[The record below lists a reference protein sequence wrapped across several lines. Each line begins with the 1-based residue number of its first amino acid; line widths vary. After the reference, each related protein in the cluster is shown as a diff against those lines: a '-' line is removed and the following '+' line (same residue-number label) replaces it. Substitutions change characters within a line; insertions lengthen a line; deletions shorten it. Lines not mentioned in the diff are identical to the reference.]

1 MNTLPVKDMFYS
13 LQGEGR
19 NVGMAAFFIRLA
31 GCNVGCE
38 WCDEKNAWNT
48 SSATYISIEQILQ
61 NILSCEA
68 TNCIITGGEPTLY
81 NLDELTKEIRKSN
94 IKTFLETSGVNP
106 IQGYF
111 DWITLSPKKNK
122 PPIKSALLSASEIKV
137 VIEKEEDFA
146 FAQQM
151 QSQTSSNCLYYLQPE
166 YSKMQSILP
175 IIISFIKANP
185 QWRLSL
191 QTHKMINIK

>member
-38 WCDEKNAWNT
+38 WCDEKNAWST
-48 SSATYISIEQILQ
+48 SLATHISIEQILH
-61 NILSCEA
+61 NILFCKA

-106 IQGYF
+106 IQGVF

-122 PPIKSALLSASEIKV
+122 PPIKSTLLSASEIKV

-151 QSQTSSNCLYYLQPE
+151 KSLTSSNCLYYLQPE
-166 YSKMQSILP
+166 YSKMQRILP